1 MATIN
6 RYGMTFPTGR
16 RHAFTLIEL
25 MAVIGIIAILTA
37 IAAGAVREG
46 IRKASLATSANNIR
60 QLAAGSAGYL
70 MENRQTFWPY
80 RENVREADRRGI
92 AWWFGFESEESLGKP
107 EGERSFDPGQG
118 PLAGY
123 VPAGFEPDPS
133 FGFAG
138 KPLKPKY
145 RFGYIGIGYNVLL
158 GGGWMGVQPKVRLN
172 ELETPS
178 RVVVFA
184 TSAQINTFQPPA
196 SSKRPMIEEFYGI
209 DERETTVHFRH
220 SGEAMVTFADS
231 SVGFLSM
238 DETTR
243 DNRDPDANV
252 GRFAPIGS
260 EKYLR

>member
-1 MATIN
+1 MQARAKTSGS
-6 RYGMTFPTGR
+6 RAA
-16 RHAFTLIEL
+16 AFTLIEL
-25 MAVIGIIAILTA
+25 MAVLGILGILVA
-37 IAAGAVREG
+37 LSAGALREG

-80 RENVREADRRGI
+80 RETVREPDKRGI
-92 AWWFGFESEESLGKP
+92 SWWFGFESQESLGKP
-107 EGERSFDPGQG
+107 EGQRSFDPQDG

-123 VPAGFEPDPS
+123 VPAGFDPDPS

-138 KPLKPKY
+138 EPLKPKF

-158 GGGWMGVQPKVRLN
+158 GGGWMGVQPKVRLHQ
-172 ELETPS
+172 LENPS

-209 DERETTVHFRH
+209 DEREKTVHFRH
-220 SGEAMVTFADS
+220 SGEAMVAFADS
-231 SVGFLSM
+231 SVGFLPMEES
-238 DETTR
+238 TR
-243 DNRDPDANV
+243 DNRDPDADI
-252 GRFAPIGS
+252 GRFAPVGS
-260 EKYLR
+260 TEYLR